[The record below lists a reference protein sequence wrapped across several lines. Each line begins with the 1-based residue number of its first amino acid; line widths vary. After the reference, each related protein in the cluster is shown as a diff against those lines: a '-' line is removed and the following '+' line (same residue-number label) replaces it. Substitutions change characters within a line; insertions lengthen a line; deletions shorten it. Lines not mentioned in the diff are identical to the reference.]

1 VKTNPKGGN
10 RKSLSMDAPVPRV
23 GTTRSKPKKAPE
35 STVAS
40 AEKTSAPEDIA
51 KLAYALWEARGYA
64 EGSAE
69 DEWYRAEPQIRA
81 RS

>member
-1 VKTNPKGGN
+1 
-10 RKSLSMDAPVPRV
+10 
-23 GTTRSKPKKAPE
+23 
-35 STVAS
+35 VAS

-69 DEWYRAEPQIRA
+69 DDWYRAEQQIRA